1 MTAGREEVD
10 HERLVAALRKSVRDN
25 RRLARRY
32 TELRD
37 RLDEPVAVVSMACR
51 LPGGVRTPEDLWELV
66 DTGKSAVGPLPE
78 DRGWDLDT
86 PHGSRTG
93 PAGGLRTRRGGFLA
107 DAADFDAAFFGITP
121 REAVA
126 MDPQQRLL
134 LTTAWEAVER
144 AGVVPGTLPGRPV
157 GVFTGVLASDYHPGF
172 GRVPDGYEGYV
183 LTGTGTSLVS
193 GRIAYLLGLH
203 GPAITVDTACSSSL
217 VAVHL
222 AVQSLRSGE
231 CELALAGG
239 ATVMATPQTLVE
251 FAVQGALAADG
262 RCKAFGADADGTV
275 LGEGAG
281 MLLLARLSTAERLGL
296 PVLAVVRGSAV
307 NSDGASNGLTAPNG
321 SSQRALIRTALSRA
335 GLTGADV
342 DLVEAH
348 GTGTALGDPVEA
360 DALIDTYG
368 QDRAD
373 DQPLWIGSVK
383 GNVGHT
389 QAAAGVT
396 GVIKAVTAMVA
407 GRMPRSLH
415 AEEPTA
421 AVRWS
426 RGAVRVLAEARAW
439 PRPGR
444 PRRAA
449 VSAFGLS
456 GTNAHV
462 ILEEPPATGPAAA
475 GGVSAGSGAG
485 RPLVFP
491 LSTRTAEALPEQAAS
506 LLAHLTDR
514 PDLPPAA
521 VARTLAVG
529 RTRFPHRAAVVAA
542 TRDDLLEGLA
552 RLADGEPGSPGSE
565 AGGSPDL
572 AEARE
577 LAARFRAGADV
588 DWSALFGSA
597 PPRTVP
603 LPTHPLRPRRHWWPL
618 TAAPAPRSRTSSA
631 GAVTPAD
638 DMAVGP
644 VAAAVTVLGAVP
656 GGMAPGDGAGAGYG
670 VAPEVAVEGQAV
682 REGAAAAGGEVPVQG
697 PATVRGVGADSGVVA
712 KDVSVSGP
720 GSGAETGT
728 PVAAE
733 SVRTAG
739 DGAGAGYGV
748 APEVAVEGQAVR
760 EGAAAAGGEVPV
772 QGPATVR
779 GVGADSGVVAKDV
792 SVSGPGSGAETGTLV
807 AAESVRT
814 AGDGAVT
821 GTGGAAMDAGAV
833 QGVRMPAQVATA
845 TTGHGPA
852 VTPQGCEPERLDVLV
867 KSSVA
872 AVAGHEDWR
881 LVDADTAFRD
891 LGLTSLGL
899 TELHERLREA
909 TGLPLPTGLL
919 FAHPTPRALA
929 AQLGGMLA
937 RPTPAP
943 AGHPG
948 PAPAPR
954 PVLDDARS
962 APDHDA
968 IAIVGMGCRY
978 PGGVTGPEELWRVV
992 AGERDATTGFPEDR
1006 GWAVSGLPDGAAR
1019 GGFLDDVTAFDPSF
1033 FRISPQHATAM
1044 DPQHRLLLEIS
1055 WEALERAGID
1065 PLTLRGS
1072 RTGVFVGIALQDYR
1086 PRDPGTAGHRAL
1098 GTAPSVASGRI
1109 AYHLGLH
1116 GPAVTVDTACSSS
1129 LVALHLACQSLRSG
1143 ESALALAGG
1152 ATVLATPEAFTEFHA
1167 LGGLAS
1173 DGRCKAFGE
1182 QADGTGW
1189 AEGAGV
1195 LVLERLADAR
1205 AAGHPVLAVVR
1216 GSAVNQDGAGNG
1228 LSAPNGTAQQAV
1240 IRDAL
1245 AAAGVRAAQV
1255 DLIEAHG
1262 TGTRLGDPVEAEAL
1276 LATYGT
1282 DRPSPA
1288 WLGSLKS
1295 NIGHTMAAAG
1305 VGGVIKTVMAM
1316 RHGSLPA
1323 TLHAGRPTSRVDWNT
1338 GRLRL
1343 LTDARDW
1350 PVRDRRLAAVSAF
1363 GMSGTNA
1370 HVVLEE
1376 GRPAETAPAP
1386 SAFPAAPAPSAVPV
1400 PVGGVPS
1407 PGPSATVGAAGPAG
1421 APGSAGPA
1429 GAASP
1434 DASVPAEPVAWPVS
1448 GHTDAAL
1455 RANAGRLHAWL
1466 SERPGVTA
1474 AEVAHAL
1481 ARRSAF
1487 RHRAVVTAGTR
1498 AGLLDGL
1505 LAVTEGRRYAGA
1517 VEGVPRHD
1525 AVLLGVLSPGV
1536 ADGGP
1541 RNWRAYGM
1549 VPERLLRLGRDGGA
1563 AARTAFTGP
1572 GHHVVVC
1579 FTDGDSSLSDLV
1591 REAAV
1596 EAGASAQVLSVPVSP
1611 DPATLA
1617 DVLGRAWTLG
1627 LSVSWPA
1634 GEIPGP
1640 PVELPTYA
1648 FQRRRLWT
1656 AEQTTEPRAGGAP
1669 AEVPAGSAAGSGRV
1683 SPDRAVTGSGREAGS
1698 VPTAAAVEVAAVG
1711 SAVGEAAVGVVAAV
1725 GPAVGEVAVGEV
1737 AAVGSAVGEAAV
1749 GEVAALGSAVG
1760 EAAVVEPAAV
1770 GPAVDEAAVVE
1781 VAVEEPAV
1789 VEVVGTY
1796 DSVLSVVVSLTAG
1809 LLGVDEDA
1817 VDPGQ
1822 GFFAQGMD
1830 SLTVTSLCELLA
1842 DRLHLT
1848 VDPTACFDHPTP
1860 ADLARHLTGPVP
1872 SPLAAPPAPA
1882 TSMPPVEAVPQP
1894 AAPVGSTEPS
1904 APVRAARLSV
1914 RPPAAIATTPTPAAG
1929 TTPPLPTT
1937 HTTPALS
1944 TTRTPASP
1952 SPTRARAATG
1962 RTAPPAATAPVTGPT
1977 APRAAR
1983 TGGSDAIAVVGMACR
1998 LPGADSPEALHRLAV
2013 EGGDAL
2019 RELPDGRWDAE
2030 RFHTAAP
2037 GAPGMITARRAGL
2050 LPDIDTFDA
2059 AFFGIAPREAAY
2071 MDPQQRMFLEVGWHA
2086 LEAAGLAADRLAGTR
2101 TGVFLG
2107 ITGADYTQ
2115 STFQHVPP
2123 ESLDGYVLT
2132 GAASTFAAGR
2142 LSHRLGLN
2150 GPSLSVDTACSSS
2163 LTALHLACQSLRAG
2177 ECGAALV
2184 GGVNALIAPEPFVV
2198 LSRAG
2203 MLSPDGRCKPFDA
2216 AANGYARAEG
2226 CVAVVLRPL
2235 ADALADG
2242 DPVLAVIRGSAV
2254 RHDGS
2259 SSGVTVPNGG
2269 AQRAVVR
2276 QALADAGVRPADIGY
2291 VETHGTGTAL
2301 GDPIELR
2308 ALGEVLSEDRS
2319 AGSPA
2324 VIGAI
2329 KGNVGHLEAAAGLAG
2344 LVHAIETLRTGRI
2357 APIAHLST
2365 VNPAIGIDAL
2375 PLVLPTAARPWP
2387 RGERPRLAGV
2397 SSFGASG
2404 TNVHVIL
2411 EEAPRTAEREPELEP
2426 EPEQRSA
2433 PSAVRQPEP
2442 EPEPTSER
2450 PVRRERLIV
2459 LSARDEEALRALAD
2473 AHRAAASAP
2482 LADLARSTATGR
2494 THFRHRLAVR
2504 AATPEEY
2511 RARLAAHLDGR
2522 PATGVHTGRAP
2533 ARPPRIGFVL
2543 TAQGAA
2549 SPSAARALYGT
2560 DPAFRA
2566 DLDRCDTLFAE
2577 RLPHG
2582 PRLLDVLFARSGAME
2597 PGAGETRARAV
2608 EFAVRYGLLRLW
2620 ERWGVRPAAVL
2631 AGGTGSHAAAVAAGA
2646 VSLADAL
2653 ALIADP
2659 TAEATCAVPRLPLVC
2674 ATSGE
2679 PVAEDGRA
2687 VRDML
2692 DRAARPGGAP
2702 AAGARLLDALDC
2714 ALYVHLGPEEPALAH
2729 ASQAAPRRHIVAPL
2743 PGAEDPTGLLAAL
2756 AELYVTGAGIDWER
2770 VYEHASGARIPL
2782 PPYPFTRHRYW
2793 YPTHPRPSAQPPA
2806 PHTTPPAGPPSAS
2819 EQTAPPAGPPS
2830 ASEQTAPPAGP
2841 PSAPGPVARPA
2852 APPVTPGSGDQPA
2865 GPPAPASGPAP
2876 TPVPAPPA
2884 GPPGERLLTTD
2895 SHTGLG
2901 DCVSGGTAVVNA
2913 GFHIEAAVRAGR
2925 ELYGTTH
2932 VRLTGLT
2939 LPHAMLLPQD
2949 GGGVHTRVTLTQPTE
2964 GGAGFTHQGRVAP
2977 QEAWRTHA
2985 RGTVLPG
2992 PVAPARLS
3000 AADLDAIRRRCAST
3014 LTGRAY
3020 YRALWRRGLHLGP
3033 SACWLTSVA
3042 RRDGE
3047 ALAVLRAADAE
3058 EEADGCALHPGVV
3071 DSALQLVFACESP
3084 GAPADRV
3091 YVLVSMEEYVFHGH
3105 DGGPLLCHFSVR
3117 PTARPGGTITAD
3129 VQLLD
3134 DGRRVAELRGVRMLA
3149 ASRDTLLR
3157 TLGTPH
3163 RPTVPGA
3170 HTDPVRR
3177 ADPVPPADPAPH
3189 ADSAPPDDLRPHADP
3204 RSDADLRSDAA
3215 SRPDADLRPHGHR
3228 RADTDRRP
3236 DTNPRPN
3243 ADSQPDIASQP
3254 ASTLAPTTTPASGT
3268 PPTPNAGPRPDA
3280 SPLSRAGT
3288 SAPRAEAEAVAPGAV
3303 GHGPAGAPRSRA
3315 GTADDVL
3322 ALAARRTAQVLG
3334 AGADAVGDAW
3344 RVPAPVDV
3352 ETPLTDLGMDSLL
3365 GIELRDL
3372 LCADLGVDAPVEWF
3386 LEQPTLTELAA
3397 RLGGL
3402 PTAGDR
3408 APDAPVP
3415 AVVERFAPGGLH
3427 VVERG
3432 TGDPVLLVHGGG
3444 FAGPESWRAQEPLA
3458 ARHRLLV
3465 VSRPG
3470 YGRSEEH
3477 GPEDYVTDGR
3487 LLAGLLTRPTHV
3499 VAHSYGTLGAML
3511 AAVRRPETVRS
3522 LTLVESAASAAARGS
3537 EAVDAYER
3545 AARGLVAR
3553 PGADP
3558 DAFFRRLFALIDP
3571 TTRYPVPLPGELSRS
3586 ARRLSADTRWPWEAV
3601 VPVRELRAAPFP
3613 VLVVSGGARPVFERI
3628 SDALAEQLGARRL
3641 VVPGG
3646 HAVQN
3651 TGAPFN
3657 TALEEFWSTG

>member
-1 MTAGREEVD
+1 MTAGQEEVG

-32 TELRD
+32 AELRD

-66 DTGKSAVGPLPE
+66 ATGGSAVGPLPE
-78 DRGWDLDT
+78 DRGWDLDA
-86 PHGSRTG
+86 PPGSRTG
-93 PAGGLRTRRGGFLA
+93 PERALRTRRGGFLA

-121 REAVA
+121 REAAA

-251 FAVQGALAADG
+251 FGVQGALAADG

-321 SSQRALIRTALSRA
+321 ASQRALIRTALTRA

-348 GTGTALGDPVEA
+348 GTGTPLGDPVEA

-396 GVIKAVTAMVA
+396 GVIKAVTAMAA

-426 RGAVRVLAEARAW
+426 RGAVRILAEARAW

-506 LLAHLTDR
+506 LLAHLANR
-514 PDLPPAA
+514 PDLSPEA

-529 RTRFPHRAAVVAA
+529 RTPFPHRAAVVAA

-552 RLADGEPGSPGSE
+552 RLADGEPGYQGSKVGGAPGSE
-565 AGGSPDL
+565 VGGAPGL

-577 LAARFRAGADV
+577 LAARFQAGADV
-588 DWSALFGSA
+588 DWSAFFGSA

-631 GAVTPAD
+631 GVVTRAD
-638 DMAVGP
+638 DVAVGP
-644 VAAAVTVLGAVP
+644 VAAAVTASGAVTDDVAP
-656 GGMAPGDGAGAGYG
+656 AGGVGAGDGTALEGSVGSGA
-670 VAPEVAVEGQAV
+670 A
-682 REGAAAAGGEVPVQG
+682 RTDAAAAGGEAPVQG
-697 PATVRGVGADSGVVA
+697 PATVRSVAADDGVVA
-712 KDVSVSGP
+712 KDVSVPEP
-720 GSGAETGT
+720 GSAAETET

-733 SVRTAG
+733 SARA
-739 DGAGAGYGV
+739 
-748 APEVAVEGQAVR
+748 
-760 EGAAAAGGEVPV
+760 
-772 QGPATVR
+772 
-779 GVGADSGVVAKDV
+779 
-792 SVSGPGSGAETGTLV
+792 
-807 AAESVRT
+807 

-821 GTGGAAMDAGAV
+821 GNGGAAMDVGVV
-833 QGVRMPAQVATA
+833 QDARVTADAATA
-845 TTGHGPA
+845 TTGRAPA
-852 VTPQGCEPERLDVLV
+852 ATPQWCAPERLDVLV

-909 TGLPLPTGLL
+909 TGLSLPTGLL

-929 AQLGGMLA
+929 ARLGDLLA
-937 RPTPAP
+937 RRTPVP

-948 PAPAPR
+948 SAPAPR
-954 PVLDDARS
+954 PVPGDARR

-978 PGGVTGPEELWRVV
+978 PGGVTGPEDLWQVV
-992 AGERDATTGFPEDR
+992 AGERDVITGFPEDR
-1006 GWAVSGLPDGAAR
+1006 GWLVSGLPDGAAR
-1019 GGFLDDVTAFDPSF
+1019 GGFLDDVAAFDPSF

-1044 DPQHRLLLEIS
+1044 DPQHRLLLEVS
-1055 WEALERAGID
+1055 WEALERAGFD
-1065 PLTLRGS
+1065 PLALRGS

-1086 PRDPGTAGHRAL
+1086 PCDPGAAGHRAL

-1143 ESALALAGG
+1143 ESTLALAGG
-1152 ATVLATPEAFTEFHA
+1152 ATVLATPEAFIEFHA
-1167 LGGLAS
+1167 LGGLAA

-1228 LSAPNGTAQQAV
+1228 LSAPNGAAQQAV

-1245 AAAGVRAAQV
+1245 AAAGVRAAEV

-1282 DRPSPA
+1282 DRESPA

-1295 NIGHTMAAAG
+1295 NVGHTMAAAG

-1316 RHGSLPA
+1316 RHGRLPA
-1323 TLHAGRPTSRVDWNT
+1323 TLHAARPTSRVDWGA

-1343 LTDARDW
+1343 LTEAREW
-1350 PVRDRRLAAVSAF
+1350 TGRGPRLAAVSAF

-1370 HVVLEE
+1370 HVVLE
-1376 GRPAETAPAP
+1376 GRSAPLPRDAPAP
-1386 SAFPAAPAPSAVPV
+1386 SAFPAALATDGGFPSAAAGAAGAAGLPASAGPGGSVEPGGFPPGGLPASGGTGGPMGSQGPSGAGGVSPAGAPV
-1400 PVGGVPS
+1400 SSGAGGVPS
-1407 PGPSATVGAAGPAG
+1407 PDAVPAG
-1421 APGSAGPA
+1421 
-1429 GAASP
+1429 
-1434 DASVPAEPVAWPVS
+1434 PVAWPLS

-1455 RANAGRLHAWL
+1455 RANARRLHAWL
-1466 SERPGVTA
+1466 SERPGLTA
-1474 AEVAHAL
+1474 AEVARSL

-1498 AGLLDGL
+1498 AQLLDGL
-1505 LAVTEGRRYAGA
+1505 LAVAQGRRCAWA
-1517 VEGVPRHD
+1517 VEGVPRHE
-1525 AVLLGVLSPGV
+1525 AVLLGVLAPEV
-1536 ADGGP
+1536 PDGGP
-1541 RNWRAYGM
+1541 SAWRAYGM
-1549 VPERLLRLGRDGGA
+1549 VPERLLRLGRDGA
-1563 AARTAFTGP
+1563 AVRTAFASP
-1572 GHHVVVC
+1572 GHHVAVC
-1579 FTDGDSSLSDLV
+1579 FAGGETNLPDLV
-1591 REAAV
+1591 REAALA
-1596 EAGASAQVLSVPVSP
+1596 AGASAQVLSVPVTP
-1611 DPATLA
+1611 GQATLA
-1617 DVLGRAWTLG
+1617 DVLARAWVAG
-1627 LSVSWPA
+1627 VPVSWPA
-1634 GEIPGP
+1634 RAIPGP
-1640 PVELPTYA
+1640 PAELPTYA
-1648 FQRRRLWT
+1648 FQRTRLWT
-1656 AEQTTEPRAGGAP
+1656 AEQTPEFRTGGAP
-1669 AEVPAGSAAGSGRV
+1669 AGARAGSAAEPERV
-1683 SPDRAVTGSGREAGS
+1683 PSAQAVPAPGREAVS
-1698 VPTAAAVEVAAVG
+1698 TPCTTAAET
-1711 SAVGEAAVGVVAAV
+1711 VVA
-1725 GPAVGEVAVGEV
+1725 
-1737 AAVGSAVGEAAV
+1737 
-1749 GEVAALGSAVG
+1749 
-1760 EAAVVEPAAV
+1760 EPAA
-1770 GPAVDEAAVVE
+1770 PEAVAADT
-1781 VAVEEPAV
+1781 AV
-1789 VEVVGTY
+1789 TY
-1796 DSVLSVVVSLTAG
+1796 DSLLSVVLSRTAS

-1830 SLTVTSLCELLA
+1830 SLAATSLCELLG
-1842 DRLHLT
+1842 DRLRLS
-1848 VDPTACFDHPTP
+1848 VGPTACFDHPTP
-1860 ADLARHLTGPVP
+1860 ADLARHLADRVAGTP
-1872 SPLAAPPAPA
+1872 AAPPVRAAAPPGESA
-1882 TSMPPVEAVPQP
+1882 PPAS
-1894 AAPVGSTEPS
+1894 AAPVGSAEPT
-1904 APVRAARLSV
+1904 VSV
-1914 RPPAAIATTPTPAAG
+1914 PAAG
-1929 TTPPLPTT
+1929 PSLPPPTAARPT
-1937 HTTPALS
+1937 A
-1944 TTRTPASP
+1944 RTPAPPPPTRP
-1952 SPTRARAATG
+1952 SATRAGATTRARTAAPGT
-1962 RTAPPAATAPVTGPT
+1962 TSPVTGPT
-1977 APRAAR
+1977 APPAAR
-1983 TGGSDAIAVVGMACR
+1983 PGGSVPVAVIGMACR
-1998 LPGADSPEALHRLAV
+1998 LPGADSPEALHRLAL

-2030 RFHTAAP
+2030 RFHAAAP
-2037 GAPGMITARRAGL
+2037 GAPGTITARRAGL

-2059 AFFGIAPREAAY
+2059 AFFGIAPREAAF

-2086 LEAAGLAADRLAGTR
+2086 LETAGLTADRLAGAR

-2115 STFQHVPP
+2115 NTFQHVPP
-2123 ESLDGYVLT
+2123 EDLDGYVLT
-2132 GAASTFAAGR
+2132 GAASTFATGR

-2163 LTALHLACQSLRAG
+2163 LTALHLACRSLRAG
-2177 ECGAALV
+2177 ECETALV
-2184 GGVNALIAPEPFVV
+2184 GGVNALLAPEPFVV

-2254 RHDGS
+2254 RHDGA

-2308 ALGEVLSEDRS
+2308 SLGEVLAEGRPT
-2319 AGSPA
+2319 GSPA
-2324 VIGAI
+2324 VLGAI

-2357 APIAHLST
+2357 APIAHLRT

-2375 PLVLPTAARPWP
+2375 PLLLPTAVRPWS

-2404 TNVHVIL
+2404 TNVHVVL
-2411 EEAPRTAEREPELEP
+2411 EEAPRTPEREPEP
-2426 EPEQRSA
+2426 A
-2433 PSAVRQPEP
+2433 AVRPA
-2442 EPEPTSER
+2442 
-2450 PVRRERLIV
+2450 RREQLIV
-2459 LSARDEEALRALAD
+2459 LSARDEVALRALAE
-2473 AHRAAASAP
+2473 AHRAAAPAP
-2482 LADLARSTATGR
+2482 LADLARTAATGR
-2494 THFRHRLAVR
+2494 THFRHRLAVT

-2511 RARLAAHLDGR
+2511 RARLTAYLDGR
-2522 PATGVHTGRAP
+2522 PVPGVRVGRAP
-2533 ARPPRIGFVL
+2533 ARPPRIGLVL
-2543 TAQGAA
+2543 TGRGAV
-2549 SPSAARALYGT
+2549 SPAAARALYGA

-2566 DLDRCDTLFAE
+2566 DVDRCDTLFAE
-2577 RLPHG
+2577 RFPHG
-2582 PRLLDVLFARSGAME
+2582 PGLSDVLFARTGAAD
-2597 PGAGETRARAV
+2597 PVARGTGERAA
-2608 EFAVRYGLLRLW
+2608 EFAVRYGLVRLW
-2620 ERWGVRPAAVL
+2620 QRWGVRPAAVL
-2631 AGGTGSHAAAVAAGA
+2631 GGGIGSHVAAVATGA
-2646 VSLADAL
+2646 VCLADAL

-2659 TAEATCAVPRLPLVC
+2659 AADAACEAPRLPLVC
-2674 ATSGE
+2674 AESGE
-2679 PVAEDGRA
+2679 LVAGNGQA

-2692 DRAARPGGAP
+2692 DRAAGPGGEP
-2702 AAGARLLDALDC
+2702 AAAHPRPDALDC
-2714 ALYVHLGPEEPALAH
+2714 ALYLHVGAQGPVPADEPP
-2729 ASQAAPRRHIVAPL
+2729 AAPPRHVVAPC
-2743 PGAEDPTGLLAAL
+2743 PVPDDPTGLLPAL
-2756 AELYVTGAGIDWER
+2756 AELYVLGAELDWEQ
-2770 VYEHASGARIPL
+2770 VYAGMAGARAPL
-2782 PPYPFTRHRYW
+2782 PPYPFTRHRHW
-2793 YPTHPRPSAQPPA
+2793 YPTRPRTPEPPPA
-2806 PHTTPPAGPPSAS
+2806 PRTARPAGPGHTTPTAGPSSASGHSAPSSAPAPTARPADPPVARDSADQPAEPPAPASQRTVPPAGPPH
-2819 EQTAPPAGPPS
+2819 
-2830 ASEQTAPPAGP
+2830 
-2841 PSAPGPVARPA
+2841 
-2852 APPVTPGSGDQPA
+2852 
-2865 GPPAPASGPAP
+2865 
-2876 TPVPAPPA
+2876 
-2884 GPPGERLLTTD
+2884 ERLLTAD
-2895 SHTGLG
+2895 GHTGLG

-2913 GFHIEAAVRAGR
+2913 GFHIEAAVRAAR

-2949 GGGVHTRVTLTQPTE
+2949 GGVHTRVTLTRAT
-2964 GGAGFTHQGRVAP
+2964 GAGTDFTHQGRVAP
-2977 QEAWRTHA
+2977 DEAWRTHA

-2992 PVAPARLS
+2992 SGPPARLS
-3000 AADLDAIRRRCAST
+3000 AADLDTIRRRCATT

-3071 DSALQLVFACESP
+3071 DSALQLVFACEGP
-3084 GAPADRV
+3084 DAPADRV
-3091 YVLVSMEEYVFHGH
+3091 YLLVSLEEYAFHGH

-3117 PTARPGGTITAD
+3117 PTARSSGVITAD

-3134 DGRRVAELRGVRMLA
+3134 DGRRVAELRGVRMRA
-3149 ASRDTLLR
+3149 AGRDTLLR
-3157 TLGTPH
+3157 ALDTSH
-3163 RPTVPGA
+3163 RPAGPGVQA
-3170 HTDPVRR
+3170 G
-3177 ADPVPPADPAPH
+3177 PAPH
-3189 ADSAPPDDLRPHADP
+3189 ADSASPAGRVSRTTPVPYALPASLADSAPPARSRHSATASCGAGSRVATAPSRDTGLRP
-3204 RSDADLRSDAA
+3204 AA
-3215 SRPDADLRPHGHR
+3215 PSPGAGLRPDAEPRPGSGPRPGTVPSSDAGPWPEASPRR
-3228 RADTDRRP
+3228 RADT
-3236 DTNPRPN
+3236 
-3243 ADSQPDIASQP
+3243 
-3254 ASTLAPTTTPASGT
+3254 TL
-3268 PPTPNAGPRPDA
+3268 
-3280 SPLSRAGT
+3280 
-3288 SAPRAEAEAVAPGAV
+3288 RAEAGAGVPEAVGP
-3303 GHGPAGAPRSRA
+3303 GPADEPWSRA
-3315 GTADDVL
+3315 REAGGVL
-3322 ALAARRTAQVLG
+3322 ALAVRRTAQVLG
-3334 AGADAVGDAW
+3334 ADTVDVADGRRAS
-3344 RVPAPVDV
+3344 APVDV
-3352 ETPLTDLGMDSLL
+3352 ETPLTDLGLDSLL
-3365 GIELRDL
+3365 GVELRDL

-3386 LEQPTLTELAA
+3386 LEQATLTDLAA
-3397 RLGGL
+3397 RLDGL
-3402 PTAGDR
+3402 SAAVGRGPT
-3408 APDAPVP
+3408 APVP
-3415 AVVERFAPGGLH
+3415 AGVERFAPGGVH

-3444 FAGPESWRAQEPLA
+3444 FAGPGSWRAQEPLA

-3511 AAVRRPETVRS
+3511 AALRRPEAVRS

-3545 AARGLVAR
+3545 AARRLVTR
-3553 PGADP
+3553 PPADP
-3558 DAFFRRLFALIDP
+3558 DAFLRQLLALIDP
-3571 TTRYPVPLPGELSRS
+3571 TVRYPAPLPEELSRS
-3586 ARRLSADTRWPWEAV
+3586 ARRLSPDTRWPWEAV

-3613 VLVVSGGARPVFERI
+3613 VLIVSGGARPVFERI

-3651 TGAPFN
+3651 TGVPFN
-3657 TALEEFWSTG
+3657 TALEEFWSTV